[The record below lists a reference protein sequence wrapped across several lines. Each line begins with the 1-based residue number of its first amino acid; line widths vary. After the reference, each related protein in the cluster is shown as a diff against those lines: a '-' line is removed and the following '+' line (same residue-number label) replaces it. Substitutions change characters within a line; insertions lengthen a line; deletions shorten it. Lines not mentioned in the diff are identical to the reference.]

1 MAQKEHIQITKIK
14 SDVQHIFNVFSL
26 TNLKLKTQCVRHSNN
41 LKVILYGIP
50 SLRQVGFCNV
60 EVGIHGDLMG
70 PAEIG

>member
-14 SDVQHIFNVFSL
+14 FDVQHIFNEFSL
-26 TNLKLKTQCVRHSNN
+26 TNLKLKTQCVRRSNN